1 MNKHNTKACYII
13 AGGEIDK
20 SGFCKNLHDRYTIC
34 ADSGFDNAI
43 KLGLNPDVVLGDFDS
58 ISDEGIF
65 QVNNMEIKKI
75 KFPSEKDMTDTEL
88 AINYAIDLGFNEI
101 TIIGALGSRF
111 DHSLSNIFNLFK
123 YRNYNIKLVNTNNE
137 IILINTN
144 LELDKDDF
152 FYSIIPLTSE
162 GIKVNLSGFYY
173 DSKELLIEMG
183 SSIGI
188 SNQIK
193 NKKAKIELLGGIG
206 ILIKA
211 KDRRVNGK

>member
-1 MNKHNTKACYII
+1 MNKNTTKACYII

-20 SGFCKNLHDRYTIC
+20 SGFCKNLNDYYTIC

-43 KLGLNPDVVLGDFDS
+43 KLDLTPNVVLGDFDS

-65 QVNNMEIKKI
+65 QVDNMEIKKI

-88 AINYAIDLGFNEI
+88 AINYAIDIGFNEI
-101 TIIGALGSRF
+101 MIIGALGSRF

-137 IILINTN
+137 ITLINKS
-144 LELDKDDF
+144 LELEKDDF
-152 FYSIIPLTSE
+152 FYSIIPLTIE
-162 GIKVNLSGFYY
+162 GIKVNLTGFYY

-193 NKKAKIELLGGIG
+193 NRKAKIELLDGIG